1 MGLYFWVLIG
11 ISKLEMTSKHLFP
24 GVLSWRVPEV
34 DLFVLRERLF
44 SYIGLIVVI
53 S

>member
-24 GVLSWRVPEV
+24 WVLSWRILEV
-34 DLFVLRERLF
+34 DLLVLRERLSLVF
-44 SYIGLIVVI
+44 GLIVVI